1 GKLSPLYIALFLSG
15 GLLPVGYTQELECK
29 AGHINQQNNKVLKN
43 CTINT
48 PMEQDDYRLL
58 AISNSDNLILD
69 SLTTSSNIDSLRID
83 SSNITIKNS
92 NIESISGA
100 SKNWGTPSFNSVLSL
115 DNAAV
120 NVENSIINAKPT
132 SSSQFNVRVN
142 NGNLTVQNSTLRMQK
157 IGDSVGKASAA
168 LSVTNGTAIV
178 KNSIFDLD
186 ARADSYI
193 ATENNGK
200 IILENVTSTNV
211 RAYPDFLTIGEGKSS
226 VELINSSFLGG
237 IDSTWDLTKEVEQA
251 DVDITLTA
259 NSSLERDT
267 LFRSTE
273 LPPASGY
280 QEKTK
285 QLIEN
290 INIAAKDSTLRGSVQ
305 LLSNKNGIIDDTFNV
320 SLENSSWILG
330 DNYYIGSPD
339 VTDLTLKNAD
349 VTVNPNAQYIVQI
362 GSNSYKFSTFNI
374 LGNLSGEGNF
384 TLSTDLAN
392 QQSDKIIVKGS
403 DSGSFGLN
411 IRDSGNEPNAAN
423 GRVTLV
429 ETATG
434 TAKFTLL
441 GKDYVDAGAYR
452 YRLNQEGNNW
462 VLSNNA
468 AEKAQSNSQQS
479 AEQPGTA
486 VAATTPTGQ

>member
-1 GKLSPLYIALFLSG
+1 MEHSLGKLSPLYIALFLSG
-15 GLLPVGYTQELECK
+15 GLLPVSYTQELECK

-48 PMEQDDYRLL
+48 PIEQDDYRLL

-100 SKNWGTPSFNSVLSL
+100 SKNWGAPSFNSVLSL

-330 DNYYIGSPD
+330 DNYYIGSPN

-362 GSNSYKFSTFNI
+362 GSNSYKFST
-374 LGNLSGEGNF
+374 
-384 TLSTDLAN
+384 
-392 QQSDKIIVKGS
+392 
-403 DSGSFGLN
+403 
-411 IRDSGNEPNAAN
+411 
-423 GRVTLV
+423 
-429 ETATG
+429 
-434 TAKFTLL
+434 
-441 GKDYVDAGAYR
+441 
-452 YRLNQEGNNW
+452 
-462 VLSNNA
+462 
-468 AEKAQSNSQQS
+468 
-479 AEQPGTA
+479 
-486 VAATTPTGQ
+486 